1 MSSAI
6 NAANGDDS
14 TMPGDYESFSA
25 PGAGNR
31 PFGGPQPMVPPT
43 RTPFPRLPP
52 NLPPSNY
59 PGRTPFPR
67 IPPTTRSPRRRA
79 PMVPPGRP
87 VVRRRRHRRR
97 PLTPEIVI
105 DRRHRSRSHGRGR
118 RVFSIPLDHRP
129 TLGLR
134 GPPRRVVEIER
145 VRCCRPRRHRRHRS
159 VCYDYEYDDP
169 PPAIQQPTI
178 IANPIANAALSALA
192 QPSMFAPVNNVPIA
206 TNAAALA
213 NLSAETINNLPRQ
226 TVHLPPI
233 HLPGS
238 HADANTEL
246 ETVIFPAEIIN
257 PIDGTLS
264 IIQASPGNNPI
275 AAPNIQPFF
284 MSGAPSPL
292 IQTPTTVG
300 TRVIPRVPL
309 VSPAMAN
316 DPLMQRFQTLFQRLS
331 IPQTQPVS
339 TIPDP
344 PVLRPTSPGITMN
357 PPPLVPPTSITN
369 IGAYPRA
376 NIQPPSSMN
385 IGTYRP
391 ANITPSGP
399 LTNLPYRSSSFTPS
413 TPLTNPPYR
422 PSSFT
427 PSAPVNNPMYRPASA
442 ISSAG
447 SDIGP
452 YQRANITPYTNLNN
466 RPTLNNSLTQPSIS
480 SGPTPYT
487 STPLTPSAPRTPFPR
502 LYPTSSGIDNTSTF
516 NQTVNSMPKSIL
528 RNPTSSVPPPIT

>member
-1 MSSAI
+1 MV
-6 NAANGDDS
+6 NPTMGDDS
-14 TMPGDYESFSA
+14 TMPGDYEPFS
-25 PGAGNR
+25 GAGNR
-31 PFGGPQPMVPPT
+31 PFGGSAPQPMVPPN
-43 RTPFPRLPP
+43 RTPFPQLPSNP
-52 NLPPSNY
+52 PPSTY

-79 PMVPPGRP
+79 TMVPSTRP
-87 VVRRRRHRRR
+87 VARRRRRRRR

-105 DRRHRSRSHGRGR
+105 DRRHRSRSHCGGR
-118 RVFSIPLDHRP
+118 RVFTIPLDHRP

-145 VRCCRPRRHRRHRS
+145 VRCCRPRRHRS

-169 PPAIQQPTI
+169 PPAVQQPTI
-178 IANPIANAALSALA
+178 VANPVLQGGA
-192 QPSMFAPVNNVPIA
+192 QPSILAPMMNNVPVTA
-206 TNAAALA
+206 TTAAAA
-213 NLSAETINNLPRQ
+213 AFSNLNAETINNLPRQ

-246 ETVIFPAEIIN
+246 ETVVFPAEIIN

-264 IIQASPGNNPI
+264 IIQANPGANPM
-275 AAPNIQPFF
+275 AAPNIQPFAI
-284 MSGAPSPL
+284 SATPSPL
-292 IQTPTTVG
+292 MQTPNTFG
-300 TRVIPRVPL
+300 TRVTPRIPL

-316 DPLMQRFQTLFQRLS
+316 DPLMQKFQSIFQRLS
-331 IPQTQPVS
+331 IPQTQPAS

-344 PVLRPTSPGITMN
+344 PVLRATSPGITLN
-357 PPPLVPPTSITN
+357 QPPIVPSTSMTN

-376 NIQPPSSMN
+376 NIQPASSVN

-391 ANITPSGP
+391 ANMIPSA
-399 LTNLPYRSSSFTPS
+399 
-413 TPLTNPPYR
+413 PLTNPPYR

-427 PSAPVNNPMYRPASA
+427 PSAPLTNPTYRPSSYTPSALVNNPTYRPTSA

-452 YQRANITPYTNLNN
+452 YQRANITPYSNLNN
-466 RPTLNNSLTQPSIS
+466 RPLLNNSLTQPPTSFE
-480 SGPTPYT
+480 PTPYT
-487 STPLTPSAPRTPFPR
+487 STPFNPSAPRTPFPR
-502 LYPTSSGIDNTSTF
+502 PYPTSSPQDNNTSTF
-516 NQTVNSMPKSIL
+516 NQTINSMPKSIL
-528 RNPTSSVPPPIT
+528 RHPTSSIRPPMT